1 MAALRLQT
9 TISITTKNKT
19 QRPPTTDTMTTPV
32 IHEVVQLC
40 CPGTA
45 VGEMGGT
52 VGARGDTVGVP
63 TAVGVGKPFHDE
75 VIL

>member
-1 MAALRLQT
+1 
-9 TISITTKNKT
+9 
-19 QRPPTTDTMTTPV
+19 MTTPV